1 MRRVRAVSALAVS
14 LVALAACEKK
24 KEAPAPAGQPAAQQG
39 APAAGAVVLVGHV
52 ASLTGNEA
60 TFGDSTD
67 KGIRLA
73 IDEANAKGGV
83 KGKQLQ
89 AKTYD
94 DQGKPEE
101 AAIAAERLIVSDK
114 ISVLLGEVASSRS
127 LAMAPKADTY
137 HVPMITPSSTNPR
150 VTKDAG
156 KTRPYVFRV
165 CFIDPFQGTV
175 MAKFASEKGIKKV
188 AVLRDVGNDYSVGL
202 ADYFLSKFKEL
213 GGTVV
218 DDQSYKAGDQDFKA
232 QLTAIKA
239 KGPEAIYVPGY
250 YTDVALIARQS
261 RELGI
266 KAPLMGGDGWD
277 SPKLFEIGGKAL
289 EGSYFSNH
297 YSYEDPS
304 PRIQDFVK
312 KYKERFG
319 AVPDGLAATGYDA
332 ARIAFDAM
340 ARAKDLTGESIRDA
354 IEATKGFEGVT
365 GIISIDADHN
375 AVKPAV
381 VLEIKGGAGH
391 YVATVQP
398 DVPAGA
404 TSQASPMPAS
414 QTK

>member
-1 MRRVRAVSALAVS
+1 MRSSRAVSLALS
-14 LVALAACEKK
+14 LLVLAACEEKK
-24 KEAPAPAGQPAAQQG
+24 KEAPAAPAGQAA
-39 APAAGAVVLVGHV
+39 APAGGGILVGHV
-52 ASLTGNEA
+52 GSLTGNEA

-73 IDEANAKGGV
+73 VDEVNAKGGI
-83 KGKQLQ
+83 KGKQV
-89 AKTYD
+89 AMKTYD

-101 AAIAAERLIVSDK
+101 AAIAASRLILQDK
-114 ISVLLGEVASSRS
+114 INVLLGEVASSRS
-127 LAMAPKADTY
+127 LAMAPIADQNK
-137 HVPMITPSSTNPR
+137 VPMVTPSSTNPR
-150 VTKDAG
+150 VTKDG
-156 KTRPYVFRV
+156 QKTRPYVFRV

-202 ADYFLSKFKEL
+202 ADYFLSKYKEL
-213 GGTVV
+213 GGKIV

-250 YTDVALIARQS
+250 YTDVALIARQA

-289 EGSYFSNH
+289 EGSFFSNH
-297 YSYEDPS
+297 YSYEDPA
-304 PRIQDFVK
+304 PRIQEFVK

-340 ARAKDLTGESIRDA
+340 NRAKDLSGEAVRDA
-354 IEATKGFEGVT
+354 IEASKGFEGVT
-365 GIISIDADHN
+365 GVITIDADHN

-381 VLEIKGGAGH
+381 VLEIKDGAGH

-398 DVPAGA
+398 DAPL
-404 TSQASPMPAS
+404 ASAAP
-414 QTK
+414 K

>member
-1 MRRVRAVSALAVS
+1 LRRAWAFSVAAS
-14 LVALAACEKK
+14 LLTVPACEEKK
-24 KEAPAPAGQPAAQQG
+24 KEAPPAAAAQGG
-39 APAAGAVVLVGHV
+39 APVAGAVILVGHV

-73 IDEANAKGGV
+73 IDEVNAKGGV

-89 AKTYD
+89 LRTYD

-101 AAIAAERLIVSDK
+101 AAIAATRLIVQDR
-114 ISVLLGEVASSRS
+114 ISVLLGEAASSRS
-127 LAMAPKADTY
+127 LAMAPIADQNK
-137 HVPMITPSSTNPR
+137 VPMITPSSTSPR

-156 KTRPYVFRV
+156 RTRPYVFRV
-165 CFIDPFQGTV
+165 CFTDAFQGTV
-175 MAKFASEKGIKKV
+175 MAKFASEKGVKKV

-202 ADYFLSKFKEL
+202 ADHFLSKYNEL
-213 GGTVV
+213 GGKIV

-232 QLTAIKA
+232 QLTAMRA

-250 YTDVALIARQS
+250 YREVALIARQA

-266 KAPLMGGDGWD
+266 KVPLMGGDGWD
-277 SPKLFEIGGKAL
+277 SPKLFEIGGKAV

-297 YSYEDPS
+297 YSYEDPTPS
-304 PRIQDFVK
+304 VQEFVK
-312 KYKERFG
+312 RYKERFG
-319 AVPDGLAATGYDA
+319 VVPDGFAATGYDA
-332 ARIAFDAM
+332 ARIAFDGM
-340 ARAKDLTGESIRDA
+340 MRAKDATGEAVRDA

-365 GIISIDADHN
+365 GVISIDADHN

-391 YVATVQP
+391 YVATVQS
-398 DVPAGA
+398 DAGGGA
-404 TSQASPMPAS
+404 PSSQPQPMPAS
-414 QTK
+414 RKP